1 MVLDAYR
8 QGRRDGRRGALDVML
23 SRRELGSTRPHHSG
37 PCAAVLPVTRRA
49 YEGRLTLASSLG
61 RMVRRSPRAS
71 CATADHAQ
79 PLGIVGTARAVV
91 ADADRDR
98 SKLGAM

>member
-1 MVLDAYR
+1 
-8 QGRRDGRRGALDVML
+8 
-23 SRRELGSTRPHHSG
+23 
-37 PCAAVLPVTRRA
+37 
-49 YEGRLTLASSLG
+49 
-61 RMVRRSPRAS
+61 MVRRSPRAS

-79 PLGIVGTARAVV
+79 PLGIGGTARAVV